1 MNQICQRRR
10 SRVKTKKT
18 IEREKAKE
26 KQLKEIRKDL
36 QEKIQEQLP
45 SETTGDRI
53 KVEVEVLDVNEKM
66 SMKHAK
72 GVLEA
77 LLFSASKPLTPNDIR
92 KVLKSLTPAQ
102 IKNIVTD
109 LKKDYEKS
117 QKSFEIIE
125 IAGGYEITTRKEY
138 APWICR
144 IEMQKKNKQATQS
157 ALETLAILAYKQP
170 LTRAEIEE
178 LRGVD
183 VSGVLANLVDKGF
196 VKIVGK
202 KEIPGRPFIYGTT
215 DKFLEHFGLNS
226 LKDLP
231 DIGEIQSLVDQSIR
245 KEDLLGTQNIV
256 EVSDDQNEG
265 SDESENTEKS
275 EIKNDE
281 TEDFDHHDV
290 NEEDSDFAETG
301 EVSLENNEDSVEQEE
316 NSEKSIEG

>member
-1 MNQICQRRR
+1 M
-10 SRVKTKKT
+10 KTKKA
-18 IEREKAKE
+18 IDREKEKE
-26 KQLKEIRKDL
+26 RQLKEIRKDL

-45 SETTGDRI
+45 SESTGDRI
-53 KVEVEVLDVNEKM
+53 KVEVEILDVNEKM
-66 SMKHAK
+66 STKHAK

-92 KVLKSLTPAQ
+92 KVLKSLTVPQ
-102 IKNIVTD
+102 IKSIITD

-170 LTRAEIEE
+170 LARAEIEE

-231 DIGEIQSLVDQSIR
+231 DIAEIQSLVDQSIK
-245 KEDLLGTQNIV
+245 KEDLLGTKNIV
-256 EVSDDQNEG
+256 EVSDDQNED
-265 SDESENTEKS
+265 SDEIETVEKS
-275 EIKNDE
+275 EVKNDE
-281 TEDFDHHDV
+281 TGNFEDNDV
-290 NEEDSDFAETG
+290 NEEHSDVDESDD
-301 EVSLENNEDSVEQEE
+301 VSLENNEESVEQEE
-316 NSEKSIEG
+316 ISQKHIED